1 LKQHLKVIG
10 FDADDTLWV
19 NETYY
24 RETES
29 HFVQLMNEFGGE
41 KEVMEVLMTTELRNL
56 PLYGFGAKG
65 FMLSMMETAIFV
77 SKGKAKSDVFDG
89 IIALGKA
96 LLNKPVILLD
106 GAREVLQQLK
116 SRYPMILATKGDL
129 LDQER
134 KLRKSGLD
142 TCFHHIEI
150 MSDKKE
156 ANYQKL
162 LKHLDIKPEEFL
174 MVGNSLKSDVLP
186 LLKLGAWGVHV
197 PYHTTWVHEETNE
210 DPSHWERF
218 RSVEKL
224 SDLLKL
230 LENETNH

>member
-1 LKQHLKVIG
+1 MKQSIKFIG
-10 FDADDTLWV
+10 FDADDTLWM

-24 RETES
+24 RETEQQ
-29 HFVQLMNEFGGE
+29 FVKLMQPYGDE
-41 KEVMEVLMTTELRNL
+41 KRVMQTLMHTELKNL
-56 PLYGFGAKG
+56 PLYGYGAKG
-65 FMLSMMETAIFV
+65 FMLSMMETALEI
-77 SKGKAKSDVFDG
+77 SNAGADASVFDG
-89 IIALGKA
+89 VIALGKD

-106 GAREVLQQLK
+106 GARRVLEYFK
-116 SRYPMILATKGDL
+116 GRYPMILATKGDL

-142 TCFHHIEI
+142 SCFHHIEV

-156 ANYQKL
+156 ENYRRL
-162 LKHLDIKPEEFL
+162 LKHLGVKPEEFM

-210 DPSHWERF
+210 DPSQWQRF
-218 RSVEKL
+218 RKLKKL
-224 SDLLKL
+224 SDLIILFDH
-230 LENETNH
+230 ETIH